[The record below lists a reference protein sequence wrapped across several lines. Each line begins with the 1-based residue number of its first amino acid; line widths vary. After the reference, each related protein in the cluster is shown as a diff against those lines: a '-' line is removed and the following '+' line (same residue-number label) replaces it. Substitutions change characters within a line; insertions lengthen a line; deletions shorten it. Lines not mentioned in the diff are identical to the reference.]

1 GLQQPTGNWTNGF
14 GYDAARRLTS
24 VTSPAG
30 TFSYAYDPIRQMKPG
45 GIALPTSSYVT
56 NTYDPVARVLSTL
69 LVKST
74 GSTLDGASY
83 GYNVGGQRTSFTNA
97 AGAYVD
103 YAYDPIGQLMV
114 ATSSTSSQDRGYLY
128 DAAWNLQQ
136 LTNNGSVK
144 TYTVN
149 GLNELTAIGSTS
161 YSYDENVSPTATT
174 TATSTSTNT
183 YDAENRLIAAE
194 ETTVPPKLTTFIY
207 DGLGRLRAQSQWVWT
222 NSGGGGGD
230 GDVEPNGSGGGGS
243 GAWVLTNALY
253 YVYDGTRVIEE
264 RNVNNAPTNA
274 YTWGPDLSGTVEGA
288 GGIGGMLA
296 RSSGYSSGN
305 FTSNAYYH
313 ADGNGN
319 ITYLEDSSQDLA
331 ASYEY
336 DPYGNTLSSSGPLAS
351 ANTHRFSSK
360 EYMSS
365 VGLYYYLY
373 RFYDPSLQR
382 WPNRDPLGDQGF
394 KRLTRRLGRSDPNFY
409 RFVGNSP
416 VMYFDKFGLETV
428 GQSIGCG
435 ICGVSPSQAEN
446 AFHAGQS
453 AADQY
458 SPGRSTPE
466 NEAMRHCVA
475 SGVLATTAGCSGSQ
489 CVGDNRERFQ
499 TDFQGQSNRRMHQGI
514 NNNWVGRSC
523 AGCQGSNAS
532 GNPGNGTSFGPY
544 PGVAIV
550 IPPPPPSTSLS
561 QIVSCCQYAIESGI
575 ADPGY

>member
-1 GLQQPTGNWTNGF
+1 VVFKDDAMNRLTNMVDGVGTTVYTYTSTGQLLTEDGPFTDDTVTNVYANELRVGLGLQQPTGNWTNGF

-83 GYNVGGQRTSFTNA
+83 GYNVAGQRTSFTNA

-161 YSYDENVSPTATT
+161 YSYDENGSPTATT
-174 TATSTSTNT
+174 TAISTSTNT

-360 EYMSS
+360 EYMAGP
-365 VGLYYYLY
+365 GLYYYLY

-382 WPNRDPLGDQGF
+382 WPNRDPIEEEGGINLYAYVENDPVNRVDPLG
-394 KRLTRRLGRSDPNFY
+394 LTWSSNWNFFWSWLFGRGQQNRNYGPNTTETQEME
-409 RFVGNSP
+409 NSP
-416 VMYFDKFGLETV
+416 GGDKLR
-428 GQSIGCG
+428 
-435 ICGVSPSQAEN
+435 N
-446 AFHAGQS
+446 AF
-453 AADQY
+453 Y
-458 SPGRSTPE
+458 
-466 NEAMRHCVA
+466 NN
-475 SGVLATTAGCSGSQ
+475 GCKN
-489 CVGDNRERFQ
+489 V
-499 TDFQGQSNRRMHQGI
+499 
-514 NNNWVGRSC
+514 NN
-523 AGCQGSNAS
+523 
-532 GNPGNGTSFGPY
+532 F
-544 PGVAIV
+544 
-550 IPPPPPSTSLS
+550 
-561 QIVSCCQYAIESGI
+561 
-575 ADPGY
+575 

>member
-1 GLQQPTGNWTNGF
+1 VVFKDDAMNRLTNMVDGVGTTVYTYTSTGQLLTEDGPFTDDTVTNVYANELRVGLGLQQPTGNWTNGF

-360 EYMSS
+360 EYMAGP
-365 VGLYYYLY
+365 GLYYYLY
-373 RFYDPSLQR
+373 RFYDPSLER
-382 WPNRDPLGDQGF
+382 WLNRDPIGDQMFLYQLTKDTGEDI
-394 KRLTRRLGRSDPNFY
+394 RLAYLSSLDAPY
-409 RFVGNSP
+409 LFVHNSP
-416 VMYFDKFGLETV
+416 LDWIDADGL
-428 GQSIGCG
+428 
-435 ICGVSPSQAEN
+435 
-446 AFHAGQS
+446 
-453 AADQY
+453 Y
-458 SPGRSTPE
+458 
-466 NEAMRHCVA
+466 
-475 SGVLATTAGCSGSQ
+475 
-489 CVGDNRERFQ
+489 
-499 TDFQGQSNRRMHQGI
+499 
-514 NNNWVGRSC
+514 
-523 AGCQGSNAS
+523 
-532 GNPGNGTSFGPY
+532 
-544 PGVAIV
+544 
-550 IPPPPPSTSLS
+550 
-561 QIVSCCQYAIESGI
+561 
-575 ADPGY
+575 